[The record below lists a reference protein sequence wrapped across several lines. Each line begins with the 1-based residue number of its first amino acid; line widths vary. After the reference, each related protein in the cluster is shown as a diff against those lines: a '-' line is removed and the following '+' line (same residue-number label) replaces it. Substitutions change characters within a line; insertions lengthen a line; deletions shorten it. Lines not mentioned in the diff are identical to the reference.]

1 VKSLKAPSMF
11 SKMYRYFWR
20 FSTTLTG
27 KSTEGITIS
36 QDDFKAASR
45 RLRVADN
52 MAWPSKF
59 SLNNYKKKKKNQH
72 KYKTPFPSFRHQQEQ
87 CQPTNVIPNLCFI
100 LSYNRNFQLFGV
112 LRNCKIRCRYK
123 RILYTL
129 SVWLAQIWRKT
140 AEILLRVAL

>member
-1 VKSLKAPSMF
+1 
-11 SKMYRYFWR
+11 MYRYFWR

-59 SLNNYKKKKKNQH
+59 SLNNYKKKKK
-72 KYKTPFPSFRHQQEQ
+72 
-87 CQPTNVIPNLCFI
+87 PT
-100 LSYNRNFQLFGV
+100 
-112 LRNCKIRCRYK
+112 
-123 RILYTL
+123 
-129 SVWLAQIWRKT
+129 QI
-140 AEILLRVAL
+140 